1 MTIHAQDRSSK
12 FDVVLERATGTM
24 RIIKIVLCVISL
36 LSLFSIR
43 YVFFNVTDTATSL
56 CWGVGVLAAMVAC
69 PLKLIMLIPKFV
81 SKGFYIG
88 LFIAGVG
95 CIFGA
100 LIGLVISFVV
110 VLMFPVIVTVPYLK
124 KNLSRE

>member
-43 YVFFNVTDTATSL
+43 YVFFNVTDTAAAS

-69 PLKLIMLIPKFV
+69 PLKLILLVPKFV

-88 LFIAGVG
+88 LFVAGVG